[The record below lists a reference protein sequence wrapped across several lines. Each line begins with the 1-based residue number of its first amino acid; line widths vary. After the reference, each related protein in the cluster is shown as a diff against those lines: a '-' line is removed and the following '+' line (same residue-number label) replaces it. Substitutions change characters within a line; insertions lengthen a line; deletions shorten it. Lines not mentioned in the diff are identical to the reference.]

1 MEATLAVPALSV
13 AVPVR
18 KRCCCAPEGDKPE
31 YVCARLDLRHQDRTP
46 TPAALRSLTAV
57 RIVSLLPGATE
68 IVCALGAG
76 EALVGVSHECD
87 HPPFVRGLPA
97 VTRPKLDVHRV
108 SVAIDADVRRL
119 VAEGLGV
126 YEIDVARLAA
136 LRPDVIVTQHQCEV
150 CAVSYAEVEAAA
162 RATLGTDVRIVSLAP
177 RTLTDVWDDVAR
189 VAAALDRVYAGN
201 ALVAA
206 LTERLASLARITE
219 GLPWP
224 TVACVEWLDP
234 LMLAA
239 HWTSELVRL
248 AGGSYPFADVGA
260 RSGVVDWEV
269 LTARQPD
276 VVVLMPCGF
285 PIAQTMRELDWLRQ
299 RPEWRGLHAVRTGRA
314 SVVDGNAYFNRPGP
328 RLVESA
334 EILAALLHPD
344 ECGDRMVAG
353 AALLL
358 AS

>member
-1 MEATLAVPALSV
+1 
-13 AVPVR
+13 
-18 KRCCCAPEGDKPE
+18 
-31 YVCARLDLRHQDRTP
+31 
-46 TPAALRSLTAV
+46 LTAV

-76 EALVGVSHECD
+76 EALVGV
-87 HPPFVRGLPA
+87 
-97 VTRPKLDVHRV
+97 HRA
-108 SVAIDADVRRL
+108 SVAIDTDVRRL

-162 RATLGTDVRIVSLAP
+162 QVTLGTDVRIVSLAP

-189 VAAALDRVYAGN
+189 VAAALDRVPAG
-201 ALVAA
+201 AA
-206 LTERLASLARITE
+206 VLATIEERLASLARITE
-219 GLPWP
+219 RLPRP

-239 HWTSELVRL
+239 HWTSELVQV
-248 AGGSYPFADVGA
+248 AGGSYPFAGIGA
-260 RSGVVDWEV
+260 RSGFADWGV
-269 LTARQPD
+269 LAARQPD

-285 PIAQTMRELDWLRQ
+285 PITQTMREIDRVRE
-299 RPEWRGLHAVRTGRA
+299 RPEWRALQAVRAGRA

-353 AALLL
+353 AALSL